1 MKMLR
6 KQQYLSGAL
15 MWGLTLFTV
24 LAVTSRPAMA
34 QDEVALTGTV
44 VSSSRNTLTVRSG
57 TGQFFL
63 FVLERST
70 KKPATLPIGSR
81 VRITSSP
88 GEEPNVRVA
97 SDVTILE
104 TTAAP
109 GEDTAMVAAVPPEV
123 RRIERD
129 IERQVRRYQLGVRA
143 GVALDPELVLVGV
156 QAQVGPFFHQDLYFR
171 PNLEFGIGEVTALF
185 AINPDVIYRLPIS
198 SRQARWSAYVG
209 VGPGFNFLHQ
219 NFERNGE
226 GKRIDFGEFHSDV
239 GLNVLGGIRYRS
251 GMFMEL
257 RTTVYSDPSPTL
269 RFILGYN
276 F

>member
-1 MKMLR
+1 MNMLQ

-15 MWGLTLFTV
+15 MCGLTLLTA

-34 QDEVALTGTV
+34 QDEATLTGTV
-44 VSSSRNTLTVRSG
+44 VSSSRNTLTVRSVA
-57 TGQFFL
+57 GQFHL
-63 FVLERST
+63 FVLEQST
-70 KKPATLPIGSR
+70 RKPATLPIGSR

-104 TTAAP
+104 TAAP
-109 GEDTAMVAAVPPEV
+109 GQETAMVAAVPPEV

-156 QAQVGPFFHQDLYFR
+156 QAQVGPFFNRDVYFR
-171 PNLEFGIGEVTALF
+171 PNVEFGFGEVTALF
-185 AINPDVIYRLPIS
+185 AINPEVIYRLPVS
-198 SRQARWSAYVG
+198 SRQGRWSAYVG

-219 NFERNGE
+219 NFDRNGD
-226 GKRIDFGEFHSDV
+226 GKRIDFGDFKSDV

-257 RTTVYSDPSPTL
+257 KTTVYSDPSPTL
-269 RFILGYN
+269 RLIVGYN

>member
-1 MKMLR
+1 MNRIR
-6 KQQYLSGAL
+6 KQQPLSGTL
-15 MWGLTLFTV
+15 ICGLTLLIT
-24 LAVTSRPAMA
+24 LAITSWPATA
-34 QDEVALTGTV
+34 QDEATLTGTV
-44 VSSSRNTLTVRSG
+44 ASSTRNTLTVRSG
-57 TGQFFL
+57 TGQFHL
-63 FVLERST
+63 FVFERST
-70 KKPATLPIGSR
+70 RKPATIPVGSR

-88 GEEPNVRVA
+88 GEEPGVRMA

-104 TTAAP
+104 TATP
-109 GEDTAMVAAVPPEV
+109 GQDTAMVAAVPPEV

-143 GVALDPELVLVGV
+143 GLALDPELVLVGV
-156 QAQVGPFFHQDLYFR
+156 QAQVGPFFNRDVYFR
-171 PNLEFGIGEVTALF
+171 PNVEFGFGEVTALF

-198 SRQARWSAYVG
+198 SRQGRWSAYVG

-219 NFERNGE
+219 NFERNGD
-226 GKRIDFGEFHSDV
+226 GKRIDFGDFHSDV

-257 RTTVYSDPSPTL
+257 KTTVYSDPSPTL
-269 RFILGYN
+269 RLIVGYN

>member
-1 MKMLR
+1 MNILR
-6 KQQYLSGAL
+6 KQQHLSGAL
-15 MWGLTLFTV
+15 MCGLTLLTA
-24 LAVTSRPAMA
+24 LAVTSRAAMA
-34 QDEVALTGTV
+34 QDEATLTGTV
-44 VSSSRNTLTVRSG
+44 VSSSRNTLTVRG
-57 TGQFFL
+57 EAGQFIL

-70 KKPATLPIGSR
+70 NKPATLPMGSR

-104 TTAAP
+104 TAAP
-109 GEDTAMVAAVPPEV
+109 GQETATVAAVPQEV
-123 RRIERD
+123 RRLERD

-156 QAQVGPFFHQDLYFR
+156 QAQVGPFFNRDVYFR
-171 PNLEFGIGEVTALF
+171 PNVEFGFGEVTALF
-185 AINPDVIYRLPIS
+185 AINPEAIYRLPVS
-198 SRQARWSAYVG
+198 SRQGRWSAYVG

-219 NFERNGE
+219 NFARNGD
-226 GKRIDFGEFHSDV
+226 GKRIDFGDFHSDV

-257 RTTVYSDPSPTL
+257 KTTVYSDPSPTL
-269 RFILGYN
+269 RLIVGYN

>member
-1 MKMLR
+1 MNMLR

-15 MWGLTLFTV
+15 MCGLILLTA
-24 LAVTSRPAMA
+24 LAVTNRPAMA
-34 QDEVALTGTV
+34 QDEATLTGTL

-57 TGQFFL
+57 AGQFYF

-70 KKPATLPIGSR
+70 RKPATLPIGSR

-104 TTAAP
+104 TTAP
-109 GEDTAMVAAVPPEV
+109 GQDTAMVAAVPPEV
-123 RRIERD
+123 RRMERD

-156 QAQVGPFFHQDLYFR
+156 QAQVGPFFNRDVYFR
-171 PNLEFGIGEVTALF
+171 PNVEFGFGEVTALF
-185 AINPDVIYRLPIS
+185 AINPEAIYRLPIS
-198 SRQARWSAYVG
+198 SRQGRWSAYVG

-219 NFERNGE
+219 NFDRNGD
-226 GKRIDFGEFHSDV
+226 GKRIDFGDFHSDV

-257 RTTVYSDPSPTL
+257 KTTVYSDPSPTL
-269 RFILGYN
+269 RLIVGYN